1 MKFPW
6 MREDSWFAACC
17 HGGSDPE
24 PASVPTQT
32 TTQNISEP
40 WSEQRPFLTQG
51 FQAAQQD
58 ILNRP
63 LEYFPD
69 STVVPFA
76 GQTQQALQQQEQR
89 ALSGNPLLGQAQ
101 QQVGQTLAGD
111 YLTNPAFDQLSQSVA
126 AQVLPGVDTG
136 FALGNR
142 FGSPLHA
149 QAVAQGISRELAPFA
164 FQDYR
169 VGRAEQQAAAQQAP
183 GLAQQDYFDI
193 GQLRG
198 VGAEREAQSG
208 RELQDRLSRFQF
220 EQTEPYGRLAAYM
233 GLIGGGY
240 GGQTTSTG
248 DVLVPQQA
256 GANPLLT
263 GLGAAG
269 TTAGIAGNLFGPF
282 GVFS

>member
-6 MREDSWFAACC
+6 MREDSWFAAVR

-24 PASVPTQT
+24 PAAVPQQT

-40 WSEQRPFLTQG
+40 WAEQRPFLTRG
-51 FQAAQQD
+51 FQAAEQD
-58 ILNRP
+58 ILNQP
-63 LEYFPD
+63 LEYF
-69 STVVPFA
+69 SGNTVVPFA
-76 GQTQQALQQQEQR
+76 PQTEQALQQQEQR
-89 ALSGNPLLGQAQ
+89 ALSGNPIVGQAQ
-101 QQVGQTLAGD
+101 GQISDTLAGD
-111 YLTNPAFDQLSQSVA
+111 YLFNPNYNPLVESITASVM
-126 AQVLPGVDTG
+126 PGVDSA
-136 FALGNR
+136 FNLGNR

-149 QAVAQGISRELAPFA
+149 QAMAQGISRELAPFA

-169 VGRAEQQAAAQQAP
+169 QGRAEQQQAAAQAP
-183 GLAQQDYFDI
+183 ALAQQDYFDI

-198 VGAEREAQSG
+198 VGAEREGLAG
-208 RELQDRLSRFQF
+208 REIQDQLARHQF
-220 EQTEPYGRLAAYM
+220 EQTEPYSRLAAYM

-248 DVLVPQQA
+248 DVLVPQTA
-256 GANPLLT
+256 GSNPLLT

-269 TTAGIAGNLFGPF
+269 TAAGIAGNLFGPF